1 MNHSSRMDR
10 VAVVFAMAFP
20 TAAAWAYFVIFADR
34 AFMPFLYTAAK
45 IVQFSFPALWV
56 IAIRRK
62 RIYRKYPRSAALF
75 PGMLSG
81 LALAVGMGAV
91 YWGFFRGNLPAA
103 AASRMSARVEA
114 FGVTTP
120 FTYLLMAVGFSVVHA
135 FLEEY
140 YWRWFVF
147 GELRG
152 IFGGTVGIALSSIA
166 FMSHHV
172 IVLGVFLGPGAFW
185 TMTPWLSLGVAGA
198 GAFWAW
204 LYHRSGG
211 LAGPWL
217 SHMLMDL
224 AIFTIG
230 YDLIRTIN

>member
-1 MNHSSRMDR
+1 
-10 VAVVFAMAFP
+10 
-20 TAAAWAYFVIFADR
+20 
-34 AFMPFLYTAAK
+34 
-45 IVQFSFPALWV
+45 
-56 IAIRRK
+56 
-62 RIYRKYPRSAALF
+62 
-75 PGMLSG
+75 
-81 LALAVGMGAV
+81 
-91 YWGFFRGNLPAA
+91 
-103 AASRMSARVEA
+103 MSARVEA

-135 FLEEY
+135 FLEEH

-152 IFGGTVGIALSSIA
+152 MFGGTAGIALSSIA

-172 IVLGVFLGPGAFW
+172 IVLGVFMGPGSFW
-185 TMTPWLSLGVAGA
+185 PMTPWLSLGVAGA

-217 SHMLMDL
+217 SHMLVDL
-224 AIFTIG
+224 AIFAIG
-230 YDLIRTIN
+230 YDLIRTI